1 MTQPGPRPATA
12 VTVFHADGDDAE
24 FTRWAGE
31 LLASARDARGHL
43 SGRVSD
49 VSDVTSDRAVAVAF
63 SDDAALHRW
72 LDSPHRAD
80 VLRDGRSRGFWTAT
94 ADLITSADNLDASGI
109 GVFGHV
115 VAAGHDDDFRATQ
128 ARLSRAAAA
137 LPGYLGTVLV
147 AGEQDG
153 EWTSIVRFRTGTQLA
168 QWLGSAER
176 GAALERMRTTLSRDF
191 STGTTPFG
199 TTVRV
204 QDGRTLMTPN
214 WKSAMLVLAVL
225 YPTVM
230 LLSRFLGPVVDH
242 AGAPPW
248 LGLWISQIVSIVAM
262 QWWLMPA
269 ASRPLRR
276 WLDPVDGA
284 GTRVSAAGVA
294 VLLAVYAVTLTVF
307 ATVHELQFWDYA
319 S

>member
-1 MTQPGPRPATA
+1 MA
-12 VTVFHADGDDAE
+12 V
-24 FTRWAGE
+24 
-31 LLASARDARGHL
+31 S
-43 SGRVSD
+43 
-49 VSDVTSDRAVAVAF
+49 F
-63 SDDAALHRW
+63 SDDATLHRW
-72 LDSPHRAD
+72 LDSPERAE
-80 VLRDGRSRGFWTAT
+80 VLRHGRSLGFWTAIT
-94 ADLITSADNLDASGI
+94 DLVISAEDLDASGVA
-109 GVFGHV
+109 VFGHV
-115 VAAGHDDDFRATQ
+115 VAAGCDGDFRATQ

-147 AGEQDG
+147 TGERDG

-168 QWLGSAER
+168 QWLASAER
-176 GAALERMRTTLSRDF
+176 DAALERMRDTLSGDF

-248 LGLWISQIVSIVAM
+248 LGLWLSQIVSIVAM

-284 GTRVSAAGVA
+284 GAGVSAAGVA
-294 VLLAVYAVTLTVF
+294 VMLAVYAVTLTVF
-307 ATVHELQFWDYA
+307 ATVRELQFWDYA

>member
-1 MTQPGPRPATA
+1 MARIQLDKVVKRYGDGYEA
-12 VTVFHADGDDAE
+12 VKGID
-24 FTRWAGE
+24 
-31 LLASARDARGHL
+31 
-43 SGRVSD
+43 
-49 VSDVTSDRAVAVAF
+49 
-63 SDDAALHRW
+63 
-72 LDSPHRAD
+72 LD
-80 VLRDGRSRGFWTAT
+80 
-94 ADLITSADNLDASGI
+94 I
-109 GVFGHV
+109 
-115 VAAGHDDDFRATQ
+115 AAGDFVALMGPSGSGKSTLLNLIGGLDNPSSGEITVDG
-128 ARLSRAAAA
+128 ARIDQMR
-137 LPGYLGTVLV
+137 GG
-147 AGEQDG
+147 
-153 EWTSIVRFRTGTQLA
+153 QLA
-168 QWLGSAER
+168 QWMASAER
-176 GAALERMRTTLSRDF
+176 GAVLERMRGTLSRDF
-191 STGTTPFG
+191 SSGTTPFG

-269 ASRPLRR
+269 ASHPLRR

-284 GTRVSAAGVA
+284 GFRVTVTGVA
-294 VLLAVYAVTLTVF
+294 VLVAVYAVTLTVF
-307 ATVHELQFWDYA
+307 ATVQELQFWDYA